1 MSNESKHSSH
11 ALHSA
16 KMVFGPIMETTMK
29 YSGFD
34 PNYLEGFEKNSY
46 KVVGHHLLGIMK
58 SI

>member
-1 MSNESKHSSH
+1 
-11 ALHSA
+11 
-16 KMVFGPIMETTMK
+16 MVFGPIMETTMK

-34 PNYLEGFEKNSY
+34 PNYLAGFEKNSS